1 MKKIF
6 TFLGIAVLA
15 TSLMTA
21 CGDENEGNDDALAD
35 GTYRIEKGT
44 DTTWDAAAIEAVDF
58 TANNYITLNC
68 QNTDQ
73 SVVVSGW
80 LQCVAGTFDAETSDG
95 DFMRYRDQNDLI
107 TQNGE
112 TFYNFYPNTDSWA
125 ETISAIDLTA
135 LTLSGNW
142 SEDYTDY
149 ATAFANYDGS
159 VVHFE
164 NMSAEDI
171 KVLKGTMQNIHWD
184 SWTAPSKADN
194 AKKAFTPEIAK

>member
-21 CGDENEGNDDALAD
+21 CGDEEENNDALAD

-44 DTTWDAAAIEAVDF
+44 ATTWDAAAIEAVDF
-58 TANNYITLNC
+58 TAQNYITLNC
-68 QNTDQ
+68 QNTDK
-73 SVVVSGW
+73 SVAVSGW
-80 LQCVAGTFDAETSDG
+80 LQCVAGTFDAETSKG
-95 DFMRYRDQNDLI
+95 DYMRYRDQNDI
-107 TQNGE
+107 VQAGNQSV
-112 TFYNFYPNTDSWA
+112 YNFYPNTKSWA

-142 SEDYTDY
+142 SEQATTY
-149 ATAFANYDGS
+149 ADASANYDATNQI
-159 VVHFE
+159 VNWE
-164 NMSAEDI
+164 NCTETYT
-171 KVLKGTMQNIHWD
+171 LKGTMQNIHWD